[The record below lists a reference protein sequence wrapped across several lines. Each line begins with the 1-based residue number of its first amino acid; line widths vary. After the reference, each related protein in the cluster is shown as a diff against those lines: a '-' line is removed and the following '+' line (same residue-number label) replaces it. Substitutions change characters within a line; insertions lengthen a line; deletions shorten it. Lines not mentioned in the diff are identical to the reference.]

1 MNDSIGERLRVFAK
15 KKYGTVRALCDA
27 LEIKEQTLQPYLSN
41 KSKPGHALQEK
52 LRNLGADIEWLMTG
66 REPSA
71 QSQSLPDNIEDI
83 IKLQDETIEL
93 LQSEVRLLREQ
104 VDEYRSRVRN
114 LTNNNIVLITNAA
127 ATPPE
132 EEE

>member
-1 MNDSIGERLRVFAK
+1 MRIFA
-15 KKYGTVRALCDA
+15 
-27 LEIKEQTLQPYLSN
+27 KEQTIQPYLSG

-52 LRNLGADIEWLMTG
+52 LRKIGMDIEWLMTG
-66 REPSA
+66 KEQSA

-83 IKLQDETIEL
+83 IKLQDETIVL

-104 VDEYRSRVRN
+104 VDEYRNRVRN